1 MLMGSAGNQQ
11 IFELAFGIGNMVSD
25 AFKIKWLTVL
35 FAEVGKG
42 MKFGEGIMTRGP
54 SIESLRFLLIIW

>member
-1 MLMGSAGNQQ
+1 
-11 IFELAFGIGNMVSD
+11 MVSD
-25 AFKIKWLTVL
+25 AFKIKWLTIL